1 MKYKTSKAID
11 NLYQKQKVFFD
22 SQITLPN
29 PFRIKKLKA
38 LQKELGKR
46 EKDIYEALKNDL
58 SKSGFES
65 MASETVLVEK
75 EIAKMIKMLPL
86 WNRPQRAKSSLINFP
101 SKDYIVPEPYGKT
114 LIISPWNY
122 PFQLSVTPL
131 VGAVA
136 AGNTVVLKP
145 SEFAPHTASI
155 IHSIIETVFDEEH
168 VAVVEGD
175 ASTATTLLKK
185 QWDYIMFTGSTVV
198 GKIVAKA
205 AAEYLTP
212 TTLELGGKSPCIVDE
227 TAPVSITAKRLVWGK
242 FLNCGQTCIAPDYLL
257 VHENIKDKLIQEII
271 LYIEKSFGKNQ
282 QDSTDYGRIVHQ
294 KHFNK
299 LKKSLQN
306 QKLVYGGQMDEKK
319 LFFGPT
325 LIENPPLESELM
337 QEEIFGPILP
347 ITVYKEEE
355 DIHNILEKRER
366 PLAFYVFSKRKKFI
380 NKLFRR
386 YSFGGGVANDSI
398 IQFANDNL
406 PFGGVGHSGI
416 GAYHGKYSFKN
427 FTHEKPIIKRS
438 FWFDLP
444 GRYAPYPKSLSLLKF
459 LLKNL

>member
-29 PFRIKKLKA
+29 AFRIKKLKA

-86 WNRPQRAKSSLINFP
+86 WNRPHRAKSSLINFP

-257 VHENIKDKLIQEII
+257 VHENIKDKLIQELI
-271 LYIEKSFGKNQ
+271 LHIEKSFGKNQ

-347 ITVYKEEE
+347 ITGYKEEE

-380 NKLFRR
+380 NKLFHR

>member
-29 PFRIKKLKA
+29 TFRIKKLKA

-46 EKDIYEALKNDL
+46 EKDIYKALKNDL

-86 WNRPQRAKSSLINFP
+86 WNRPHRAKSSLINFP

-131 VGAVA
+131 IGAVA